1 MEAVTGHAID
11 EIYDRPV
18 GVSFSERTL
27 KIIAL
32 VGVVP
37 FTWVLAYFIDLLG
50 WPIVVFG
57 LVGFMTTLAYCSG
70 RLHHESV
77 MMIDMSTLL
86 LGSYYVQAETLTV
99 RAFSLAA
106 FIFLFEYAGMKLHRL
121 RKKEDPVKEG
131 RKALFLLLFS
141 QLPLI
146 IALWVV

>member
-1 MEAVTGHAID
+1 M
-11 EIYDRPV
+11 
-18 GVSFSERTL
+18 
-27 KIIAL
+27 
-32 VGVVP
+32 
-37 FTWVLAYFIDLLG
+37 
-50 WPIVVFG
+50 
-57 LVGFMTTLAYCSG
+57 
-70 RLHHESV
+70 
-77 MMIDMSTLL
+77 
-86 LGSYYVQAETLTV
+86 GSYYVQAETLTP